1 MDFQVKKSEIGGN
14 HIFRRKKMI
23 NQVLLMFLDDKV
35 PTERKKK
42 KAFLDAAKKQT
53 RYSVC
58 VSRLKSSKEALKYA
72 NFDQNVETKLGMMFF
87 YVKIEQ
93 ERCRSCNY
101 KLN

>member
-42 KAFLDAAKKQT
+42 KPFWTLPKNRQGT
-53 RYSVC
+53 V
-58 VSRLKSSKEALKYA
+58 
-72 NFDQNVETKLGMMFF
+72 
-87 YVKIEQ
+87 YVF
-93 ERCRSCNY
+93 RV
-101 KLN
+101 